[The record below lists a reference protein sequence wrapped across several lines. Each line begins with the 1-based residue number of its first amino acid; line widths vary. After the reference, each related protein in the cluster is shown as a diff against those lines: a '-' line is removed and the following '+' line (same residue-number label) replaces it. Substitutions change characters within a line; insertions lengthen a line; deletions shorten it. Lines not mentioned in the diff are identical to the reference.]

1 MDPKWRNLVMM
12 PQSYQSSRP
21 LDVARHYISHT
32 IATRQFRVFVVLLA
46 LVLITRT
53 VSTLDIVHL
62 HQAPAVPRTPSPDA
76 GVAHVLG
83 INHYNSEE
91 KQWKQVQ
98 NTEETNAHTQPRSN
112 FALITWNVDFVSSEP
127 QDRISAAMSHL
138 RSLLISGT
146 DDPDTISPAVIVL
159 QEVNHEMVKSLA
171 ENEWVRKNF
180 YITDVV
186 TDRGIWQKSH
196 YGTVTLVDRRI
207 KVKNVIRLHY
217 DSNMDRDCLF
227 VDIEAVSSRT
237 SEVVTVRV
245 GNTHLESLVPPKPWR
260 LEQLK
265 LAARFVLYDTNVYTG
280 LIAGDMNPI
289 DSYDL
294 KIPEEAG
301 LKDAYLVGGG
311 EENNARGHTWGYQTE
326 ENRYPKRRFDKIFHP
341 PGDKIKV
348 EQVETIGVGEKTP
361 EKPKVY
367 ISDHYGVFGNVRI
380 L

>member
-1 MDPKWRNLVMM
+1 MDPKWKNLMM
-12 PQSYQSSRP
+12 PQSYQAARP
-21 LDVARHYISHT
+21 LDVARHYVTHT
-32 IATRQFRVFVVLLA
+32 VATRQFRIFVVLLA

-53 VSTLDIVHL
+53 ISSLDLVHL
-62 HQAPAVPRTPSPDA
+62 NHPAAVPRTPSPDA

-83 INHYNSEE
+83 INHYNAEE
-91 KQWKQVQ
+91 KQWKLVQ
-98 NTEETNAHTQPRSN
+98 NTDETNANTQPRSN

-127 QDRISAAMSHL
+127 QDRISAAMSYL
-138 RSLLISGT
+138 RSMLISGT
-146 DDPDTISPAVIVL
+146 DDPATISPAVIVL
-159 QEVNHEMVKSLA
+159 QEVNHEMIKSLA
-171 ENEWVRKNF
+171 ENEWVQKNF
-180 YITDVV
+180 YVTDVV
-186 TDRGIWQKSH
+186 SDRGIWQKSH

-217 DSNMDRDCLF
+217 DSAMDRDCLF

-245 GNTHLESLVPPKPWR
+245 GNTHLESLVAARPWR

-289 DSYDL
+289 DPYDS
-294 KIPEEAG
+294 KVPEEAG
-301 LKDAYLVGGG
+301 LKDAYLVSGGS
-311 EENNARGHTWGYQTE
+311 EDNVRGHTWGYQTE
-326 ENRYPKRRFDKIFHP
+326 NNQFPKRRFDKIFHP
-341 PGDKIKV
+341 PSDKIKV
-348 EQVETIGVGEKTP
+348 EQVEAIGIGEKTP

>member
-1 MDPKWRNLVMM
+1 MQTGTMKKDVDVKINRACRHFSA
-12 PQSYQSSRP
+12 SY
-21 LDVARHYISHT
+21 
-32 IATRQFRVFVVLLA
+32 
-46 LVLITRT
+46 RT
-53 VSTLDIVHL
+53 S
-62 HQAPAVPRTPSPDA
+62 AWPAVPRTPSPDA

-83 INHYNSEE
+83 INQYNSEE

-98 NTEETNAHTQPRSN
+98 NTEEANANSQPRSN

-138 RSLLISGT
+138 RSILISGT
-146 DDPDTISPAVIVL
+146 EDPDTITPSVIVL
-159 QEVNHEMVKSLA
+159 QEVNHEMIKSLA
-171 ENEWVRKNF
+171 ENEWVQKNF

-186 TDRGIWQKSH
+186 SDKGIWQKSH

-245 GNTHLESLVPPKPWR
+245 GNTHLESLVGAKPWR

-289 DSYDL
+289 DPYDL

-311 EENNARGHTWGYQTE
+311 SENDVKGHTWGYQTQD
-326 ENRYPKRRFDKIFHP
+326 NRFPKRRFDKVFHP
-341 PGDKIKV
+341 PSDKIKV
-348 EQVETIGVGEKTP
+348 EQVEPIGIGEKTP
-361 EKPKVY
+361 EKPRVY